1 MHDPESPKVNKEY
14 LSTSVG
20 TSIEAAKSIIFAINI
35 WNSRTPTIGRS
46 FAVAGLDRLQVNQG
60 THWVSLSKL

>member
-1 MHDPESPKVNKEY
+1 MHDPESPKVNKED
-14 LSTSVG
+14 LSTSVS